1 MNLDSDS
8 CLRALRTRDRRFD
21 GRLFTAVVTTGIY
34 CRPICPVRQAKAEN
48 LRFYSSA
55 AAAESQGFRP
65 CLRCRPECAP
75 GFAGIDAISRLVGAA
90 MAGIEEHSLS
100 SSRVGELAH
109 ALGVSDR
116 HLRRATHAELGVSPV
131 ELAQTQR
138 LLLAKRLLAETSLS
152 QTQIAFA
159 SGFGSVRRFNALFK
173 SRYGLCPRALRER
186 GARIEG
192 LHCQLEFR
200 PPLAWPQL
208 LAYLRARAIPG
219 IEWVDS
225 SHYRR
230 TVSIGAHEGWVA
242 VSLASGR
249 CALDLELSPSL
260 IPVISAVV
268 LRIKR
273 LFDLGAD
280 PQAVTARLAAD
291 PILSGAVL
299 QHPGLRVPGAF
310 DGFEIAVR
318 AILGQ
323 QVSVRGATTLSGR
336 WAEKFGQPIATPF
349 AELNRLTPGAARLA
363 AIPSAQ
369 IAALGI
375 VGARARTIAEL
386 SRRVAAGE
394 ISLGYAPR
402 IDSSIGALQRIAGI
416 GAWTSQYIAMRSL
429 QWPDAFPSG
438 DLVLRKAAALNESQL
453 RSRAEAWRPW
463 RSYAAHYLWSMAGGV
478 K

>member
-8 CLRALRTRDRRFD
+8 YLRAR
-21 GRLFTAVVTTGIY
+21 G
-34 CRPICPVRQAKAEN
+34 VRAK
-48 LRFYSSA
+48 
-55 AAAESQGFRP
+55 
-65 CLRCRPECAP
+65 
-75 GFAGIDAISRLVGAA
+75 
-90 MAGIEEHSLS
+90 
-100 SSRVGELAH
+100 
-109 ALGVSDR
+109 
-116 HLRRATHAELGVSPV
+116 
-131 ELAQTQR
+131 
-138 LLLAKRLLAETSLS
+138 
-152 QTQIAFA
+152 
-159 SGFGSVRRFNALFK
+159 
-173 SRYGLCPRALRER
+173 
-186 GARIEG
+186 G

-230 TVSIGAHEGWVA
+230 TVSIGAHQGWVA
-242 VSLASGR
+242 VSLAGGR
-249 CALDLELSPSL
+249 CALDLELSPAL

-268 LRIKR
+268 VRIKR
-273 LFDLGAD
+273 LFDLGVD
-280 PQAVTARLAAD
+280 PQAVTARLEPD
-291 PILSGAVL
+291 PILCGAVL
-299 QHPGLRVPGAF
+299 QHPGLRVAGAF

-336 WAEKFGQPIATPF
+336 WAEKFGQPIASPF
-349 AELNRLTPGAARLA
+349 AQLNRLTPTAAHLA
-363 AIPSAQ
+363 RIPSAQ

-375 VGARARTIAEL
+375 VGARARAIAEL
-386 SRRVAAGE
+386 SSRVAAGE
-394 ISLGYAPR
+394 LALGHSPR
-402 IDSSIGALQRIAGI
+402 IDSSIEALQRIPGI

-438 DLVLRKAAALNESQL
+438 DLILRKTAALNESQL